1 MNPYRETIE
10 GLKREL
16 ETHVAN
22 LRSTTGWAD
31 FVRHYRELCTTEKL
45 ADAPKTTLEELLG
58 IMPTNAPD
66 ASRREAQK
74 KSGLA
79 LGDQAES
86 ESVAE
91 IEKGS

>member
-1 MNPYRETIE
+1 MKSQMGNRMNPYRETIE

-31 FVRHYRELCTTEKL
+31 FVRH
-45 ADAPKTTLEELLG
+45 APKTTLEELLG